1 MVIGIERVVQQR
13 KGKFVRVNYEC
24 ILKQN
29 GKIINDGYRDYMS
42 LKKAA
47 EGISKTTR
55 LNVSQKDIVL
65 NRVFINEFES
75 VIIKEEIIYIG

>member
-1 MVIGIERVVQQR
+1 
-13 KGKFVRVNYEC
+13 
-24 ILKQN
+24 
-29 GKIINDGYRDYMS
+29 MS